1 MLKCEL
7 DLMDYRATEENEI
20 FTWLFAD
27 EESGEEFF
35 VEAPTEEE
43 ATKTANTYFEAPT
56 LCEKVPTE
64 WAEMVG
70 LDTY

>member
-7 DLMDYRATEENEI
+7 DVMDYMATEENEI
-20 FTWLFAD
+20 FTWLFDD

-35 VEAPTEEE
+35 VEAPTAEKAEEV
-43 ATKTANTYFEAPT
+43 ANTYFEAPH
-56 LCEKVPTE
+56 LCEKVSTE
-64 WAEMVG
+64 WAELMG